1 MLQRSL
7 IIAALTTVMGF
18 TVVNQNVPILAVSQ
32 QQTSRVQQP
41 HFKTYPAKPVFQGK
55 PAALAASSQEI
66 KDYEPQLNATVNKGT
81 NFAGHYA
88 IADHLN
94 RAMGGVDTAAIVDL
108 KTGQVYLPTQLYGYH
123 DQRGAGYNP
132 PRADGG
138 LHYRANSKLLI
149 IIGQAGGND
158 GEKGIGRFYYK
169 WENNQLKFQQF
180 VASPYKDQ

>member
-7 IIAALTTVMGF
+7 TIAALTTVVSFG
-18 TVVNQNVPILAVSQ
+18 VVSQSVPILAASQ
-32 QQTSRVQQP
+32 QQTVRIQQP
-41 HFKTYPAKPVFQGK
+41 NFNQYPAKPVFQGK
-55 PAALAASSQEI
+55 PAALVTNTQEI
-66 KDYEPQLNATVNKGT
+66 KDYEPQLNVTVSKGT

-108 KTGQVYLPTQLYGYH
+108 KTGKIYLPKELYGYH

-132 PRADGG
+132 PRPDGG

-149 IIGQAGGND
+149 IVGQAGD
-158 GEKGIGRFYYK
+158 KDKEKGIGRFYYK
-169 WENNQLKFQQF
+169 WSNNKLEFLKF
-180 VASPYKDQ
+180 VPSPYKSQ